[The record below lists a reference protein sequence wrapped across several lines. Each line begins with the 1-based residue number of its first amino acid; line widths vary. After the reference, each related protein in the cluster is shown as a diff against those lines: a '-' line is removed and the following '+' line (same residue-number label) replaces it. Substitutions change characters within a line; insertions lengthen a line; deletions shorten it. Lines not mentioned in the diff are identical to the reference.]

1 MLCIYKPFLA
11 IIVLVVIPIFSEP
24 GQPFWLDPWLL
35 TLEPTTGQVLDPP
48 LVVAVAVVVVVIIF
62 VADKAML

>member
-1 MLCIYKPFLA
+1 MLCMYKPFLA

-35 TLEPTTGQVLDPP
+35 TLEPTMGQVLDPP
-48 LVVAVAVVVVVIIF
+48 LVVAVFVVVII
-62 VADKAML
+62 VAADKAML